1 MCQTRVSSTRNATFA
16 SGNTLGR
23 VLGGIKS
30 PCGNGDTHSLGFP
43 HQIGVFGYGKTL
55 GRVFG
60 GGKSPCG
67 KHADSHPGFGQGPV
81 SNLILMGLSRPWL
94 KEWPSTHHHN
104 SKSHTLGFE
113 PGASGVRR
121 PCANPLGNLTTVGH
135 LAKASP
141 DLSPH
146 FKTQKPHFLTSFQQR
161 KIKFSDA

>member
-1 MCQTRVSSTRNATFA
+1 MKKTNFQLPKKNRGAFW
-16 SGNTLGR
+16 GPKKTLREWGHAIPRFSIKTTSFRRRKTQGR
-23 VLGGIKS
+23 VLGG
-30 PCGNGDTHSLGFP
+30 GEN
-43 HQIGVFGYGKTL
+43 
-55 GRVFG
+55 
-60 GGKSPCG
+60 PCG

-121 PCANPLGNLTTVGH
+121 PCARPLGNLTTVGH

-146 FKTQKPHFLTSFQQR
+146 FRTQKPHFLTPFIY
-161 KIKFSDA
+161 KNHISDVFNTQKPHF